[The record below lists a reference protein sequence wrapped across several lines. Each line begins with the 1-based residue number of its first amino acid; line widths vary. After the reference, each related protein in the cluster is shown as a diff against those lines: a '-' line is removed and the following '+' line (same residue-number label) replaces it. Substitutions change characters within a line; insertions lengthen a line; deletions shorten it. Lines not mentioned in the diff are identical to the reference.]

1 MSKIVSGIRQSK
13 ITKGGGGD
21 LFGQSRRERV
31 KGVCASNIKKIIVI

>member
-13 ITKGGGGD
+13 ITKGGGD
-21 LFGQSRRERV
+21 SFGQSRRERV